1 MKKLLVFFL
10 FINSLFA
17 YEYDSAYMSAIEHE
31 SNEDYEKAKLAFEQ
45 SISNC
50 PKCNA
55 DSYFHLSQHY
65 RGTPYGKEKNL
76 QKAFELNLK
85 GAKLGSESAQFGVA
99 DDYNLG
105 TGTTKNQQ
113 KAVYWYKKAIEQ
125 NHTSSMYN
133 IGLIYYWG
141 KGNVAMDKKLTYKYW
156 MKCAE
161 SKESE
166 KNNPQA
172 KKSCQKGLDILCKES
187 PWACK

>member
-17 YEYDSAYMSAIEHE
+17 YENDSAYVSGIMYYAEQ
-31 SNEDYEKAKLAFEQ
+31 DYEKSKLAFEE

-55 DSYFHLSQHY
+55 DSYFYLSQHY
-65 RGTPYGKEKNL
+65 NGTYGKEKNL
-76 QKAFELNLK
+76 QKSFELKLK
-85 GAKLGSESAQFGVA
+85 GAELGSASAQFGVA
-99 DDYNLG
+99 DDYDSG
-105 TGTTKNQQ
+105 TGTKKDIQ
-113 KAVYWYKKAIEQ
+113 KAVYWHKKAIEQ

-133 IGLIYYWG
+133 IGTIYYFG